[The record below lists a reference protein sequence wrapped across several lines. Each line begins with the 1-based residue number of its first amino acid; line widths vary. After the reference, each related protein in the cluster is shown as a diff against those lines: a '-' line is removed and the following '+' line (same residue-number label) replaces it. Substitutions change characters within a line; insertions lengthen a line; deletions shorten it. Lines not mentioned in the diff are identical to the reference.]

1 MKSTLK
7 IGLVCICLTTSTL
20 AGAAELG
27 RLFFSPE
34 QRAQLDYSYAQAA
47 SPDNNSH
54 VLMLNGIV

>member
-1 MKSTLK
+1 MKTTLK
-7 IGLVCICLTTSTL
+7 IGLLAICLTTSSL

-47 SPDNNSH
+47 GPDNQ
-54 VLMLNGIV
+54 